1 MYRSIECLDIRTQ
14 DINKLK
20 AKEIYTIGD
29 LATYKPRKYLDYRK
43 IVNVRDIKDKEDCI
57 MFLKVFSVGMGKKN
71 TIQITCQDRY
81 GDRIYLTIFNGHKGI
96 YHSLKEG
103 ECYYFIGRTTI
114 NPPFKNMS
122 VSMFSQDK
130 EKMKRIMPVYS
141 KVQNMSDET
150 LKKHINTAI
159 ELIPGEDFLDRDIIA
174 KYNLIDNK
182 TALRIIHNPQTMEE
196 LAKAKKRLLFNE
208 LFIAN
213 LKIQKS
219 NNKERHDLKIE
230 SFNLSKQIMDS
241 LPFELTEGQRSGLR
255 SMSQTLRNGNVLRAL
270 VQGDVGCGK
279 TIFSLL
285 ITSVVLEA
293 GAQGALM
300 APTTVLAKQHFKDAV
315 EIFEPLG
322 VKVGLLTGEM
332 TAKQKK
338 TVLKEL
344 EDGEIRLIIGTH
356 SLISDSVKFQNLGIA
371 IIDEEHRFG
380 VEQREALKEKGKNV
394 SLVSVSA
401 TPIPRSLAFTLYGD
415 SVDVYAI
422 KGLPKGRQPITTT
435 LVQNVEIGYE
445 KLIEE
450 VRKGRQG
457 YIVCPL
463 IAESDAET
471 LKDVV
476 SVEETK
482 DILSDYFKKHNAE
495 DIKIGVINGAMSQ
508 EEIVAEIGKFANKE
522 YDVIISTTIIEVGV
536 NVPNSTMI
544 LIQNA
549 ERFGLA
555 QLHQLRGRVGRGSH
569 KSYCMLQTTMKKEET
584 LKKLNVIVNSQ
595 DGFVIAEEDMLLR
608 GTGNLAG
615 LEQSGSSKMF
625 EYMIRNKELNE
636 KIIQDARR
644 ILSEPALRFKY
655 KKIIDNP
662 IKMDVTDDDSNLKKK
677 SKRGKSTSKTTSNKK
692 IV

>member
-20 AKEIYTIGD
+20 AKDIFTVGD

-57 MFLKVFSVGMGKKN
+57 MYLKVFSVGMGKKN
-71 TIQITCQDRY
+71 TIQITCKDRF
-81 GDRIYLTIFNGHKGI
+81 GDKIYLTIFNGHKGVF
-96 YHSLKEG
+96 HSLKEG

-114 NPPFKNMS
+114 NPPFKNMT

-141 KVQNMSDET
+141 KIQNMSDET
-150 LKKHINTAI
+150 LKKHINTAV
-159 ELIPGEDFLDRDIIA
+159 ELVPGEDFLDRDIIT

-182 TALRIIHNPQTMEE
+182 LALRIIHNPENTEDLE
-196 LAKAKKRLLFNE
+196 KAKKRLLFNE

-219 NNKERHDLKIE
+219 NNKEKHDLKIE
-230 SFNLSKQIMDS
+230 SFNLSRQIMDS

-285 ITSVVLEA
+285 ITSVILEA

-300 APTTVLAKQHFKDAV
+300 APTTVLAKQHYKDAV
-315 EIFEPLG
+315 ELFEPLG
-322 VKVGLLTGEM
+322 IKVGLLTGEM
-332 TAKQKK
+332 TSKQKK
-338 TVLKEL
+338 AILKEL
-344 EDGEIRLIIGTH
+344 EEGEIRLIIGTH
-356 SLISDSVKFQNLGIA
+356 SLISDSVKFQNLAIA

-435 LVQNVEIGYE
+435 LVQDVELGYA

-457 YIVCPL
+457 YVVCPL

-482 DILSDYFKKHNAE
+482 DILAAYFKKNNAE

-569 KSYCMLQTTMKKEET
+569 KSYCMLQTNMKKEET

-655 KKIIDNP
+655 KKIIDNQ
-662 IKMDVTDDDSNLKKK
+662 IKLDPTEDDYLKKK
-677 SKRGKSTSKTTSNKK
+677 STKKKSTSKK
-692 IV
+692 

>member
-1 MYRSIECLDIRTQ
+1 
-14 DINKLK
+14 
-20 AKEIYTIGD
+20 
-29 LATYKPRKYLDYRK
+29 
-43 IVNVRDIKDKEDCI
+43 
-57 MFLKVFSVGMGKKN
+57 
-71 TIQITCQDRY
+71 
-81 GDRIYLTIFNGHKGI
+81 
-96 YHSLKEG
+96 
-103 ECYYFIGRTTI
+103 
-114 NPPFKNMS
+114 
-122 VSMFSQDK
+122 
-130 EKMKRIMPVYS
+130 
-141 KVQNMSDET
+141 
-150 LKKHINTAI
+150 
-159 ELIPGEDFLDRDIIA
+159 
-174 KYNLIDNK
+174 
-182 TALRIIHNPQTMEE
+182 MEE

-662 IKMDVTDDDSNLKKK
+662 IKMDVTDNDSNLKKK
-677 SKRGKSTSKTTSNKK
+677 SKKGKSTSKTTSNKK

>member
-1 MYRSIECLDIRTQ
+1 MYRSIECMDIRTQ
-14 DINKLK
+14 DVNKLK
-20 AKEIYTIGD
+20 AKDIYTIGD
-29 LATYKPRKYLDYRK
+29 LATFKPRKYLDYRRV
-43 IVNVRDIKDKEDCI
+43 VNVRDIRDKEDCI
-57 MFLKVFSVGMGKKN
+57 MYLKVFQKGMGQKN

-96 YHSLKEG
+96 YYSLKEG

-114 NPPFKNMS
+114 NPPFKNMA

-130 EKMKRIMPVYS
+130 EKMKRIMPIYS
-141 KVQNMSDET
+141 KIQNMSDDT
-150 LKKHINTAI
+150 LKKHINTAV
-159 ELIPGEDFLDRDIIA
+159 ELAPAEDFLDRDLIK
-174 KYNLIDNK
+174 KYDLIDNK
-182 TALRIIHNPQTMEE
+182 AALRILHNPKTMEDLE
-196 LAKAKKRLLFNE
+196 KAKKRLLFNE
-208 LFIAN
+208 LFVAN

-219 NNKERHDLKIE
+219 NNKEKHNLKIE

-241 LPFELTEGQRSGLR
+241 LPFELTEGQRNGLR
-255 SMSQTLRNGNVLRAL
+255 SMSHTLRQGNVLRAL

-300 APTTVLAKQHFKDAV
+300 APTTVLAKQHYKDAV
-315 EIFEPLG
+315 ELFEPLG

-338 TVLKEL
+338 AILKDL
-344 EDGEIRLIIGTH
+344 ESGEIRLIIGTH
-356 SLISDSVKFQNLGIA
+356 SLISESVKFQNLGIA

-380 VEQREALKEKGKNV
+380 VEQREALKEKGEKV
-394 SLVSVSA
+394 SLISVSA

-435 LVQNVEIGYE
+435 LVQDTKIGYA

-457 YIVCPL
+457 YVVCPL
-463 IAESDAET
+463 IAESDVEA
-471 LKDVV
+471 LKDVL

-482 DILSDYFKKHNAE
+482 DILADYFNKNNAS

-569 KSYCMLQTTMKKEET
+569 KSYCMLQTNKQKEET

-625 EYMIRNKELNE
+625 EYMIKNKELNE
-636 KIIQDARR
+636 MIIQDARK
-644 ILSEPALRFKY
+644 ILSDPALRFQY
-655 KKIIDNP
+655 KKIIDSS
-662 IKMDVTDDDSNLKKK
+662 IKMDSAYEDDDTFKKK
-677 SKRGKSTSKTTSNKK
+677 STKGKAKTKK
-692 IV
+692 

>member
-1 MYRSIECLDIRTQ
+1 MTQ
-14 DINKLK
+14 
-20 AKEIYTIGD
+20 T
-29 LATYKPRKYLDYRK
+29 P
-43 IVNVRDIKDKEDCI
+43 
-57 MFLKVFSVGMGKKN
+57 
-71 TIQITCQDRY
+71 
-81 GDRIYLTIFNGHKGI
+81 
-96 YHSLKEG
+96 
-103 ECYYFIGRTTI
+103 
-114 NPPFKNMS
+114 
-122 VSMFSQDK
+122 
-130 EKMKRIMPVYS
+130 
-141 KVQNMSDET
+141 
-150 LKKHINTAI
+150 
-159 ELIPGEDFLDRDIIA
+159 
-174 KYNLIDNK
+174 
-182 TALRIIHNPQTMEE
+182 
-196 LAKAKKRLLFNE
+196 
-208 LFIAN
+208 
-213 LKIQKS
+213 
-219 NNKERHDLKIE
+219 
-230 SFNLSKQIMDS
+230 
-241 LPFELTEGQRSGLR
+241 
-255 SMSQTLRNGNVLRAL
+255 RNGNVLRAL

-285 ITSVVLEA
+285 ITSVILEA

-300 APTTVLAKQHFKDAV
+300 APTTVLAKQHYKDAV
-315 EIFEPLG
+315 ELFEPLG
-322 VKVGLLTGEM
+322 IKVGLLTGEM
-332 TAKQKK
+332 TSKQKK
-338 TVLKEL
+338 AILKEL
-344 EDGEIRLIIGTH
+344 EEGEIRLIIGTH
-356 SLISDSVKFQNLGIA
+356 SLISDSVKFQNLAIA

-435 LVQNVEIGYE
+435 LVQDVELGYA

-457 YIVCPL
+457 YVVCPL

-482 DILSDYFKKHNAE
+482 DILVAYFKKNNAE

-569 KSYCMLQTTMKKEET
+569 KSYCMLQTNMKKEET

-655 KKIIDNP
+655 KKIIDNQ
-662 IKMDVTDDDSNLKKK
+662 IKLDPTEDDYLKKK
-677 SKRGKSTSKTTSNKK
+677 STKKKSTSKK
-692 IV
+692 

>member
-1 MYRSIECLDIRTQ
+1 M
-14 DINKLK
+14 
-20 AKEIYTIGD
+20 
-29 LATYKPRKYLDYRK
+29 
-43 IVNVRDIKDKEDCI
+43 
-57 MFLKVFSVGMGKKN
+57 
-71 TIQITCQDRY
+71 
-81 GDRIYLTIFNGHKGI
+81 
-96 YHSLKEG
+96 
-103 ECYYFIGRTTI
+103 
-114 NPPFKNMS
+114 
-122 VSMFSQDK
+122 
-130 EKMKRIMPVYS
+130 
-141 KVQNMSDET
+141 
-150 LKKHINTAI
+150 
-159 ELIPGEDFLDRDIIA
+159 
-174 KYNLIDNK
+174 
-182 TALRIIHNPQTMEE
+182 
-196 LAKAKKRLLFNE
+196 
-208 LFIAN
+208 
-213 LKIQKS
+213 
-219 NNKERHDLKIE
+219 
-230 SFNLSKQIMDS
+230 
-241 LPFELTEGQRSGLR
+241 
-255 SMSQTLRNGNVLRAL
+255 
-270 VQGDVGCGK
+270 
-279 TIFSLL
+279 
-285 ITSVVLEA
+285 
-293 GAQGALM
+293 
-300 APTTVLAKQHFKDAV
+300 
-315 EIFEPLG
+315 
-322 VKVGLLTGEM
+322 
-332 TAKQKK
+332 
-338 TVLKEL
+338 
-344 EDGEIRLIIGTH
+344 
-356 SLISDSVKFQNLGIA
+356 
-371 IIDEEHRFG
+371 
-380 VEQREALKEKGKNV
+380 
-394 SLVSVSA
+394 
-401 TPIPRSLAFTLYGD
+401 
-415 SVDVYAI
+415 YAI

>member
-20 AKEIYTIGD
+20 AKDIFTIGD
-29 LATYKPRKYLDYRK
+29 LATFKPRKYLDYRN

-57 MFLKVFSVGMGKKN
+57 MFLKVMSVGMGKKN
-71 TIQITCQDRY
+71 TIQISCKDRF
-81 GDRIYLTIFNGHKGI
+81 GDKIYLTIFNGHKGI
-96 YHSLKEG
+96 YNSLKAG

-130 EKMKRIMPVYS
+130 ERMKRIMPIYS

-150 LKKHINTAI
+150 LKKHINTAV
-159 ELIPGEDFLDRDIIA
+159 ELAPGEDFLDREMIA

-182 TALRIIHNPQTMEE
+182 LALRTIHNPQTMEE
-196 LAKAKKRLLFNE
+196 LEKAKKRLLFNE

-219 NNKERHDLKIE
+219 NNKEKHDLKIE

-300 APTTVLAKQHFKDAV
+300 APTTVLAKQHYKDAV
-315 EIFEPLG
+315 ELFEPLG

-338 TVLKEL
+338 AILKEL
-344 EDGEIRLIIGTH
+344 EEGEIRLIIGTH

-435 LVQNVEIGYE
+435 LVEDVELGYA

-457 YIVCPL
+457 YVVCPL

-482 DILSDYFKKHNAE
+482 DILAAYFKKHNAE
-495 DIKIGVINGAMSQ
+495 DIKIGVINGAMTQ

-569 KSYCMLQTTMKKEET
+569 KSYCMLQTNMKKEET

-662 IKMDVTDDDSNLKKK
+662 VKLDPTDDDSNLKKK
-677 SKRGKSTSKTTSNKK
+677 GTKKKTTTKK
-692 IV
+692 

>member
-20 AKEIYTIGD
+20 AKDILTVGD
-29 LATYKPRKYLDYRK
+29 LATFKPRKYLDYRN

-57 MFLKVFSVGMGKKN
+57 MFLKVMSVGMGKKN
-71 TIQITCQDRY
+71 TIQISCVDRF
-81 GDRIYLTIFNGHKGI
+81 GDKIYLTIFNGHKGI
-96 YHSLKEG
+96 YHSLKAG

-130 EKMKRIMPVYS
+130 DKMRRIMPIYS
-141 KVQNMSDET
+141 KIQNMSDET
-150 LKKHINTAI
+150 LKKHINTAV
-159 ELIPGEDFLDRDIIA
+159 ELAPGADFLDRDIID
-174 KYNLIDNK
+174 KYKLMDNK
-182 TALRIIHNPQTMEE
+182 AALRVIHNPQTMEE
-196 LAKAKKRLLFNE
+196 LERANKRLLFND

-219 NNKERHDLKIE
+219 NNKEFHDLKIE

-255 SMSQTLRNGNVLRAL
+255 SMSQTLRKGQVLRAL

-300 APTTVLAKQHFKDAV
+300 APTTVLAKQHYKDAV
-315 EIFEPLG
+315 ELFEPLG
-322 VKVGLLTGEM
+322 IKVGLLTGEM
-332 TAKQKK
+332 TAKQKRE
-338 TVLKEL
+338 VLKEL
-344 EDGEIRLIIGTH
+344 ADGTIRLIIGTH
-356 SLISDSVKFQNLGIA
+356 SLISDSVIFENLGIA

-435 LVQNVEIGYE
+435 LVEDKELGYA

-457 YIVCPL
+457 YVVCPL
-463 IAESDAET
+463 IAESDSET

-482 DILSDYFKKHNAE
+482 DLLAYYFKKNNAS
-495 DIKIGVINGAMSQ
+495 DIKIGVINGAMTQ

-569 KSYCMLQTTMKKEET
+569 KSYCMLQTNMKKEET

-625 EYMIRNKELNE
+625 EYMIRNKELNAR
-636 KIIQDARR
+636 IIEDARR

-655 KKIIDNP
+655 KKLIDNP
-662 IKMDVTDDDSNLKKK
+662 VKLDVVDDDSNNKK
-677 SKRGKSTSKTTSNKK
+677 SKKKTSTKK
-692 IV
+692 KK